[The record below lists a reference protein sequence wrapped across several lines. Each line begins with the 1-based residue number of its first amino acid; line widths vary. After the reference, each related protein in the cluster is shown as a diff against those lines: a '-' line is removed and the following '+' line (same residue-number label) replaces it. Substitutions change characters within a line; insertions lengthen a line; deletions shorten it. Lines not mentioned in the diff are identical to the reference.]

1 MKHKLSV
8 LFAATALAVSSA
20 FAAVDPVLLSLAP
33 SDANAFAGVQVD
45 QSRNSALGQY
55 LMSQIPQ
62 NQELDAFVTMTGFDP
77 RRDIRQL
84 LAASTGKGTGNGLV
98 LARGVF
104 PTDKLS
110 AALTLSGA
118 VKNTYNGVD
127 IYNPKDGKGDPS
139 FAFLDT
145 STAIMGDKAAVQA
158 TIDRYRSGVAFKGDL
173 GNRANDLSNNYQMWF
188 VAASVQDML
197 SGLGPAQPVGGP
209 VPVEALQAILQ
220 TAGGVKLG
228 VDAVTVALEAVT
240 KTDKDAQALVDVC
253 KFLTSMVQMN
263 RNSDPNAAKIAAIF
277 DSASITASGTSMK
290 VSLAIP
296 QKDIEQILP
305 KAGPALGGR
314 QNNSRVR
321 LNK

>member
-1 MKHKLSV
+1 MKHHLSA
-8 LFAATALAVSSA
+8 LFVTVALGGSSA
-20 FAAVDPVLLSLAP
+20 FAAIDPVLLSLAP
-33 SDANAFAGVQVD
+33 SEANVFAGMQVD

-55 LMSQIPQ
+55 LLSQIPQ

-84 LAASTGKGTGNGLV
+84 LVASSGKGSGVV

-110 AALTLSGA
+110 AALTLTGA
-118 VKNTYNGVD
+118 VKSSYNGID

-145 STAIMGDKAAVQA
+145 STAIMGDRAAVQA
-158 TIDRYRSGVAFKGDL
+158 TIDRYRSGAAFKGDL
-173 GNRANDLSNNYQMWF
+173 GNRANDLSNTYQMWF

-197 SGLGPAQPVGGP
+197 SQLGQAQPQAGP
-209 VPVEALQAILQ
+209 VPVQALQSILQ

-240 KTDKDAQALVDVC
+240 KTDKDAQSLVDVC

-263 RNSDPNAAKIAAIF
+263 RNNDPNAAKVAAIF
-277 DSASITASGTSMK
+277 DSASITSSGASMK

-296 QKDIEQILP
+296 QKDLEQFIP
-305 KAGPALGGR
+305 KNSPAAGRA
-314 QNNSRVR
+314 NNPRVR

>member
-1 MKHKLSV
+1 MKHHLSA
-8 LFAATALAVSSA
+8 LFLTAALAASSA
-20 FAAVDPVLLSLAP
+20 FAAIDPVLLSLAP
-33 SDANAFAGVQVD
+33 SDANVFAGMQVD

-55 LMSQIPQ
+55 LLSQIPQ
-62 NQELDAFVTMTGFDP
+62 NQQLDAFVTMTGFDP

-84 LAASTGKGTGNGLV
+84 LVTSSGKGNGLM

-110 AALTLSGA
+110 AALTLGGA
-118 VKNTYNGVD
+118 VKSTYNGID

-145 STAIMGDKAAVQA
+145 STAIMGDHAAVQA
-158 TIDRYRSGVAFKGDL
+158 TIDRYRSGAAFKGDL
-173 GNRANDLSNNYQMWF
+173 GNRATDLSNNYQMWF

-197 SGLGPAQPVGGP
+197 SQLGQPQQQAAGP
-209 VPVEALQAILQ
+209 VPVQALQAILQ

-228 VDAVTVALEAVT
+228 VDAVSVAVEAVT
-240 KTDKDAQALVDVC
+240 KTDKDAQSLVDVC

-263 RNSDPNAAKIAAIF
+263 RNSDPNAAKLAAIF
-277 DSASITASGTSMK
+277 DSASITANGASMK

-296 QKDIEQILP
+296 QNDLEQLLP
-305 KAGPALGGR
+305 KNAPAAGRP
-314 QNNSRVR
+314 NNPRVR